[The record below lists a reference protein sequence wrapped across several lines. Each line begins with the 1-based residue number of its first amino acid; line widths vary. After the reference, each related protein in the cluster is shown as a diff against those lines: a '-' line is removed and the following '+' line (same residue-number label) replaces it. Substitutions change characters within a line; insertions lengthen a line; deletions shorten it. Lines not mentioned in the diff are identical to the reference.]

1 MGRRIEASA
10 VMPMGQEEA
19 WDLLEGDQMRRAV
32 ELSDSIVAIEDYEMR
47 PDGTPRYVH
56 VGRMGPGQV
65 RFTADYSV
73 FERPRRTEAT
83 ILDSPFGGAYRV
95 DYEAVPGGTRVRH
108 RWDVEPKNAFFG
120 LLLPLARPL
129 IERSLRRDLGTIAER
144 SAKLAAAPEPSGET
158 AST

>member
-10 VMPMGQEEA
+10 VVPMGQEET

-32 ELSDSIVAIEDYEMR
+32 ELSDAIVAIEAYEMR

-56 VGRMGPGQV
+56 VGRMGPGKV

-73 FERPRRTEAT
+73 YDRPRRIEAN

-120 LLLPLARPL
+120 LLLPLVRPL
-129 IERSLRRDLGTIAER
+129 IERSLQRDLKTIAER
-144 SAKLAAAPEPSGET
+144 AAKLSATPEPSGET